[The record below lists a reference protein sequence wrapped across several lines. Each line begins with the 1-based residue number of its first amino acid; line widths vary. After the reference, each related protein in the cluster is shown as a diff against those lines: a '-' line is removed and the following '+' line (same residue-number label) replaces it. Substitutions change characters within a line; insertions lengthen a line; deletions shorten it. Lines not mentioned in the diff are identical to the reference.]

1 MIALTV
7 NENFRG
13 TAHIHVAP
21 RLAFQKA
28 QLPAEEGNWSN
39 PKASIPLRQACSRQT
54 PHVHWHSIGCCRHR
68 HRDASS
74 HTSGTLS
81 PRTPPAPQISP
92 HVLIDCCETGSGAA
106 WPVASPLLHTSSS
119 WPLTLTVCAAALRR
133 RKKKDEKKKEEKNQ
147 SAPFSADSIT
157 SSLPL
162 PCTLGTYF
170 LISRR
175 WNSGA
180 VFFLCLGPPSPFLFA
195 FPGFNLFPLN

>member
-21 RLAFQKA
+21 RPAFQKA

-39 PKASIPLRQACSRQT
+39 PKALIPLRQACSRQT

-133 RKKKDEKKKEEKNQ
+133 KKRREKKKKKKPKARL
-147 SAPFSADSIT
+147 SRPIPLHRLSLSLAPWALIFSFLAGGILAP
-157 SSLPL
+157 SSFFVSFPPPL
-162 PCTLGTYF
+162 PF
-170 LISRR
+170 R
-175 WNSGA
+175 
-180 VFFLCLGPPSPFLFA
+180 
-195 FPGFNLFPLN
+195 FPRF